1 MIPQDTVNKILD
13 AAQIVDV
20 IGDFVTL
27 KKKGTSYTACC
38 QFHNEK
44 TPSFS
49 VSPTKGVYKCFGCG
63 KAGTAVGFVMEHES
77 MTYVEALKYLAKK
90 YHIEVVE
97 KEESAEEIAKR
108 QEKESL
114 YLVSEFAAKFYR
126 EALSTPDGV
135 NIASQYFRKRGLEDE
150 TVSKYGLGW
159 APVGRSAL
167 VDAARAAGYK
177 EDYLVRAGL
186 AVKYDDGRLVDRFY
200 DRVMF
205 PIHSQNGRVIAFGG
219 RTLRTDGKFA
229 KYVNSPETE
238 IYVKSRSLYGIYFA
252 KSEISRQD
260 KCILVEGYLDVLSMH
275 QLGITNVVA
284 SSGTSLTI
292 EQIRLIRKYTDNVT
306 IIYDGDGAGIGAAL
320 RGIGLV
326 LKEGLNV
333 KVVLLPDG
341 MDPDDFS
348 KKNTL
353 EQVQDYIGRNERDFI
368 GFKTDLLLEQAGNDP
383 LKRAELIN
391 DIADT
396 VALIPD
402 AIKRA
407 VYVRACAERFQMDES
422 IILDRI
428 NRTRTEMIMAERR
441 QQEREMQRQAD
452 RAGTRPVQSAS
463 ADYGAPLP
471 DYGAPLPDYDL
482 AVPDYD
488 APVPMDYDM
497 GGSSVALDNGNSE
510 TAGHV
515 ASAMG
520 GFALEEPLLAPCEK
534 ELLGF
539 ILEDGCSVLKFD
551 RDSKYYDPD
560 ESVNVAEFID
570 AALSGDAYVNK
581 VYAKVYDEY
590 FRMYDEGL
598 DQRQMQARLL
608 NSQDMEIAAVAKEL
622 LIEKYQI
629 TVKAFEDSLTT
640 NDTRLVM
647 FVPKSLMTYQCRKLE
662 LKIKELTAELSATDD
677 LDTQMEIMSR
687 ITNCNRAR
695 TRLNNELGR
704 V

>member
-1 MIPQDTVNKILD
+1 
-13 AAQIVDV
+13 
-20 IGDFVTL
+20 
-27 KKKGTSYTACC
+27 
-38 QFHNEK
+38 
-44 TPSFS
+44 
-49 VSPTKGVYKCFGCG
+49 
-63 KAGTAVGFVMEHES
+63 
-77 MTYVEALKYLAKK
+77 
-90 YHIEVVE
+90 
-97 KEESAEEIAKR
+97 
-108 QEKESL
+108 
-114 YLVSEFAAKFYR
+114 
-126 EALSTPDGV
+126 
-135 NIASQYFRKRGLEDE
+135 
-150 TVSKYGLGW
+150 
-159 APVGRSAL
+159 
-167 VDAARAAGYK
+167 
-177 EDYLVRAGL
+177 
-186 AVKYDDGRLVDRFY
+186 
-200 DRVMF
+200 
-205 PIHSQNGRVIAFGG
+205 
-219 RTLRTDGKFA
+219 
-229 KYVNSPETE
+229 
-238 IYVKSRSLYGIYFA
+238 
-252 KSEISRQD
+252 
-260 KCILVEGYLDVLSMH
+260 
-275 QLGITNVVA
+275 
-284 SSGTSLTI
+284 
-292 EQIRLIRKYTDNVT
+292 
-306 IIYDGDGAGIGAAL
+306 
-320 RGIGLV
+320 
-326 LKEGLNV
+326 
-333 KVVLLPDG
+333 
-341 MDPDDFS
+341 
-348 KKNTL
+348 
-353 EQVQDYIGRNERDFI
+353 
-368 GFKTDLLLEQAGNDP
+368 
-383 LKRAELIN
+383 
-391 DIADT
+391 
-396 VALIPD
+396 
-402 AIKRA
+402 
-407 VYVRACAERFQMDES
+407 MDES

-452 RAGTRPVQSAS
+452 RAGARPVQSAS

-497 GGSSVALDNGNSE
+497 GGSSVALDNGNPE

-515 ASAMG
+515 APAMG
-520 GFALEEPLLAPCEK
+520 GFVLDEPLLAPCEK